1 MGIRLGLSLLF
12 LTAPLWAQENPR
24 ELWTTMRT
32 QRNRPAEETEESLVE
47 AARLFDLADVKS
59 AEDRKEIGRTA
70 AVALFQYLDLVE
82 WPSRR
87 RIPTALTEETWTY
100 KKILAIKREDG
111 RWLISA
117 ATRRELPDL
126 LQEELEGTDGEV
138 VYADPRSWFRDLFP
152 ESFRG
157 ELLMLRGWQWIGLT
171 TLILLGVLLS
181 VVVQFIALQIA
192 RRVAVSRGVRLEGG
206 RKVLRPFGLIATG
219 IVWYAGLRYLLL
231 QETAYNILTNAARF
245 VLMVGVV
252 WSFCRV
258 IDWVAEVFS
267 GMATR
272 THSKLDDIL
281 VPMVRKAVK
290 VVVVLLGVVWIAEN
304 MGQDIGAL
312 LAGLGIG
319 GLAIALASRDTVENF
334 FGALTIITDRPFEVG
349 DWIKMG
355 DIEGTVAH
363 IGFRSTRV
371 RTFYDSVTTFP
382 NSMLIRSAVDNLGSR
397 HYRRLKF
404 ELGVAYDTP
413 ADKLETFI
421 EGIRARGRVRH
432 ARGQARDVHRGH
444 PRVDPPAPVHAE
456 GLLPRLLPQLRGQL
470 AEHPLLSLL
479 AHAGVGDGT
488 ARASADAHGHPASCR
503 RPRRGVRVPHA
514 DAARDAGRTAGARRA
529 RGRPL
534 RSVEARAGRSEAD
547 RRGVHGRSR
556 SAAGEDRPAPRR
568 VAGRRR
574 GVTSPAA
581 PYRGSGPTERMD
593 GQLLELPTIDA
604 ADNKSAKKPVDT
616 QIAFIELIAER
627 LGLDP
632 ALQRSDG
639 DMRNVG
645 QVEPEVRA

>member
-1 MGIRLGLSLLF
+1 
-12 LTAPLWAQENPR
+12 
-24 ELWTTMRT
+24 
-32 QRNRPAEETEESLVE
+32 
-47 AARLFDLADVKS
+47 
-59 AEDRKEIGRTA
+59 
-70 AVALFQYLDLVE
+70 
-82 WPSRR
+82 
-87 RIPTALTEETWTY
+87 
-100 KKILAIKREDG
+100 
-111 RWLISA
+111 
-117 ATRRELPDL
+117 
-126 LQEELEGTDGEV
+126 
-138 VYADPRSWFRDLFP
+138 
-152 ESFRG
+152 
-157 ELLMLRGWQWIGLT
+157 
-171 TLILLGVLLS
+171 
-181 VVVQFIALQIA
+181 
-192 RRVAVSRGVRLEGG
+192 
-206 RKVLRPFGLIATG
+206 
-219 IVWYAGLRYLLL
+219 
-231 QETAYNILTNAARF
+231 
-245 VLMVGVV
+245 
-252 WSFCRV
+252 
-258 IDWVAEVFS
+258 
-267 GMATR
+267 
-272 THSKLDDIL
+272 
-281 VPMVRKAVK
+281 
-290 VVVVLLGVVWIAEN
+290 

-382 NSMLIRSAVDNLGSR
+382 NSKLIRSAVDNLGSR

-421 EGIRARGRVRH
+421 EGIRELIRLHPYTRKDYYHVYFHSFGPSSLNILCYLFLRTPEWATELRERQRMLMDILRLANGLGVEFAFPTQTLHVMQGEPPAH
-432 ARGQARDVHRGH
+432 AAPAGDLSAAWKRGQAEAKRIV
-444 PRVDPPAPVHAE
+444 E
-456 GLLPRLLPQLRGQL
+456 
-470 AEHPLLSLL
+470 EFT
-479 AHAGVGDGT
+479 GD
-488 ARASADAHGHPASCR
+488 
-503 RPRRGVRVPHA
+503 RVPPPVKI
-514 DAARDAGRTAGARRA
+514 GQ
-529 RGRPL
+529 RPDESL
-534 RSVEARAGRSEAD
+534 DDG
-547 RRGVHGRSR
+547 G
-556 SAAGEDRPAPRR
+556 PAPRR

>member
-1 MGIRLGLSLLF
+1 MGTRIGLSLLF

-24 ELWTTMRT
+24 ELWTAMRT
-32 QRNRPAEETEESLVE
+32 QRNRPAGETEEALVE

-59 AEDRKEIGRTA
+59 AEDRKEIGRNA

-82 WPSRR
+82 WPSERR
-87 RIPTALTEETWTY
+87 VPTALTEETWTY
-100 KKILAIKREDG
+100 KKLLAIKRADG
-111 RWLISA
+111 RWRISA
-117 ATRRELPDL
+117 ATRQALPELL
-126 LQEELEGTDGEV
+126 EEERKRSDGSV
-138 VYADPRSWFRDLFP
+138 VYEDPRAWFRDLFP
-152 ESFRG
+152 DSFRG
-157 ELLMLRGWQWIGLT
+157 ELFVLRGWQWIGLT

-219 IVWYAGLRYLLL
+219 VVWYAGLRYLLL

-252 WSFCRV
+252 WSVCRV
-258 IDWVAEVFS
+258 IDWVAEIFS
-267 GMATR
+267 GMAAR

-382 NSMLIRSAVDNLGSR
+382 NSKLIRSAVDNLGSR

-421 EGIRARGRVRH
+421 EGIRELIRLHPYTRKDYYHVYFHSFGPSSLNILCYLFLRTPEWATELRERQRMLMDILRLANGLGVEFAFPTQTLHVMQGEPPAH
-432 ARGQARDVHRGH
+432 AAPAGDLSAAWKRGQAEAKRIV
-444 PRVDPPAPVHAE
+444 E
-456 GLLPRLLPQLRGQL
+456 
-470 AEHPLLSLL
+470 EFT
-479 AHAGVGDGT
+479 GD
-488 ARASADAHGHPASCR
+488 
-503 RPRRGVRVPHA
+503 RVPPPVKI
-514 DAARDAGRTAGARRA
+514 GQ
-529 RGRPL
+529 RPDESL
-534 RSVEARAGRSEAD
+534 DDG
-547 RRGVHGRSR
+547 
-556 SAAGEDRPAPRR
+556 GE
-568 VAGRRR
+568 
-574 GVTSPAA
+574 
-581 PYRGSGPTERMD
+581 
-593 GQLLELPTIDA
+593 
-604 ADNKSAKKPVDT
+604 
-616 QIAFIELIAER
+616 
-627 LGLDP
+627 
-632 ALQRSDG
+632 
-639 DMRNVG
+639 
-645 QVEPEVRA
+645 